1 MESETRQLKE
11 KKRLPWFV
19 RFLRNLLIVI
29 IILIGG
35 VFAAFYVN
43 DKTEVATNDQTNVQT
58 VYYSALSKSVDDIEE
73 TKKMK
78 FSLEQIFVNSVIK
91 KAIDSAGEKVKKYIT
106 GAYFVI
112 EDNKSFTAAI
122 KLKIAFFSSRIS
134 MKWDFEQYNG
144 ETEETSGFKFR
155 LAEVKIGRIPG
166 FTNLM
171 QAIARAFKIETILA
185 NLGSSMGL
193 SAEINLERREITYSY
208 ANFKK
213 DLKGIIQN
221 TREGEGSTKLEIFED
236 FLGRIISKE
245 NVEMAIDK
253 EKIEVNISCNSLSAG
268 DVEEKRIHYDYKKL
282 REMINIL
289 LPKNE
294 SLKQKDVLQYLTYY
308 YVHGYDNSS
317 LATQEMMKQIDFSD
331 YTEISDYK
339 TYNGILPFTQEYN
352 LEEEIYYQLF
362 SEIQT
367 TIQKINNGEPVLDL
381 TDANFTTTMR
391 ENRTILGYASI
402 LEREEEGKIIFN
414 LMSIK
419 DFYCEINQNEVDFH
433 IIVSL
438 NGLDMNFVLKTKV
451 STNIGNHF
459 RLYFAV
465 EQLFLGE
472 NEVDIDAMKE
482 IINVLVQSTQYKSLF
497 VVTQNG
503 KPFIYLDIDNIL
515 SRQNPQI
522 LDAINANNK
531 RVTIEEGSQKD
542 HLVLSFK

>member
-185 NLGSSMGL
+185 NLGFSMGL

-268 DVEEKRIHYDYKKL
+268 DIEEKRIHYDYKKL

-308 YVHGYDNSS
+308 YVHGYDHSS
-317 LATQEMMKQIDFSD
+317 LATQEMMNQIDFSD

-339 TYNGILPFTQEYN
+339 TYNGILPLTQEYN

-362 SEIQT
+362 SEIET

-381 TDANFTTTMR
+381 TDVNFTTTMR

-451 STNIGNHF
+451 STYLGNHF

-497 VVTQNG
+497 VVTQDG

-522 LDAINANNK
+522 LNAINANNK

>member
-91 KAIDSAGEKVKKYIT
+91 KAIDNAGEQVKKYVT

-122 KLKIAFFSSRIS
+122 KLRIAFFSSRIS

-144 ETEETSGFKFR
+144 DTEETSGFKFR

>member
-1 MESETRQLKE
+1 MESETQQLKE

-91 KAIDSAGEKVKKYIT
+91 KAIDNAGEQVKKYVT

-144 ETEETSGFKFR
+144 DTEETSGFKFR

-171 QAIARAFKIETILA
+171 QAIARAFKIDTLLT
-185 NLGSSMGL
+185 NLVSTMGL

-472 NEVDIDAMKE
+472 NEVDMDAMKE

-497 VVTQNG
+497 VDIRDG

-522 LDAINANNK
+522 LNAINANNK

>member
-1 MESETRQLKE
+1 MESETQQLKE

-91 KAIDSAGEKVKKYIT
+91 KAIDNAGEQVKKYVT

-122 KLKIAFFSSRIS
+122 KLRIAFFSSRIS

-144 ETEETSGFKFR
+144 DTEETSGFKFR

-171 QAIARAFKIETILA
+171 QAIARAFKIDTLLT
-185 NLGSSMGL
+185 NLVSTMGL